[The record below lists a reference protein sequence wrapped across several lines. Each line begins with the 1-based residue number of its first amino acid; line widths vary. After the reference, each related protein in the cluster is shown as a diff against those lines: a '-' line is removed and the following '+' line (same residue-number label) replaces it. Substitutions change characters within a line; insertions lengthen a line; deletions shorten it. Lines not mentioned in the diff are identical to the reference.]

1 MSRVSEAVFVDRLDD
16 SISLARVVHNGN
28 SSLMYFN
35 RFNLI
40 EYYRDRARL
49 VEWLMLSEGRDLNW
63 LPELRTDGDIRI
75 GVLHGSMAPG
85 TESYYL
91 LAHLE
96 NSGLPRSSVTLYTFD
111 AGVSSLRIALE
122 AWVKSVVTL
131 PTDVGEAVRLIRGDD
146 LDLLLVATNVTWG
159 FPPETEVAAH
169 RLARLQVVGAASPVT
184 SGLASC
190 DLYLSG
196 QANEL
201 KEDAQDLYEE
211 RLVRLPGTIARY
223 AFSHDRDPPTLSCSR
238 EQLGVSPAQTVF
250 FSAANYYKLVPELMS
265 VWINIVKA
273 CPDSVLVLM
282 PFNPNWGKS
291 YPSRIFAQRLLV
303 YCTNSGLDTR
313 RIRVIDKVPTRAD
326 LHAIMSNCDVYLD
339 SFPFSGGCSLI
350 DPLTVGLP
358 IVTLFGDTLRNG
370 IAASMLPAAGLAGA
384 ICQTPL
390 DYQQRAIR
398 LALDVE
404 YYARER
410 ASAAATAATRSFL
423 ATQEFARAFAGFCT
437 SAVNAARGYV
447 RSLLLDPYALDAAA
461 NDAADAAL
469 QRMPPALRLL
479 AGDDL
484 LSLLLIPYLLS
495 QQQVPKSDLRAVDLG
510 AGTGRLW
517 QRLLEAGVE
526 IVVHGVEPSFP
537 PAPGL
542 DPLKL
547 LRRRLSERFDLVGV
561 SSDVPLDTVVTEL
574 NGAQAKPLIVIARVD
589 VGEEPA
595 AHKSGEPA
603 VAEMERQG
611 FDCVTFGHR
620 TERGIDEHL
629 VTFRRGYG
637 DLRHAGATQATIVFY
652 RSGDPWLLSLLC
664 FLFES
669 YSPGHLRSTA
679 VAAAGTPASSA
690 ITVVR

>member
-1 MSRVSEAVFVDRLDD
+1 MTDSLNLNQAVLDARSDGPRAEEALRAVLEVRRSLARTFLGAQNSQAELERWLPHLINLVELPLVWQPGPEDVELQETILHAWASPPEPRILLAAMCLAPAHVLPSPPRLRDVASWLRITYARYALGFPAIFFAEGESEQYALHMTRAMSRVSEAVFVDRLDD

-63 LPELRTDGDIRI
+63 LP
-75 GVLHGSMAPG
+75 
-85 TESYYL
+85 
-91 LAHLE
+91 
-96 NSGLPRSSVTLYTFD
+96 
-111 AGVSSLRIALE
+111 
-122 AWVKSVVTL
+122 
-131 PTDVGEAVRLIRGDD
+131 
-146 LDLLLVATNVTWG
+146 
-159 FPPETEVAAH
+159 
-169 RLARLQVVGAASPVT
+169 
-184 SGLASC
+184 
-190 DLYLSG
+190 
-196 QANEL
+196 
-201 KEDAQDLYEE
+201 
-211 RLVRLPGTIARY
+211 
-223 AFSHDRDPPTLSCSR
+223 
-238 EQLGVSPAQTVF
+238 
-250 FSAANYYKLVPELMS
+250 
-265 VWINIVKA
+265 
-273 CPDSVLVLM
+273 
-282 PFNPNWGKS
+282 
-291 YPSRIFAQRLLV
+291 
-303 YCTNSGLDTR
+303 
-313 RIRVIDKVPTRAD
+313 
-326 LHAIMSNCDVYLD
+326 
-339 SFPFSGGCSLI
+339 
-350 DPLTVGLP
+350 
-358 IVTLFGDTLRNG
+358 
-370 IAASMLPAAGLAGA
+370 
-384 ICQTPL
+384 
-390 DYQQRAIR
+390 
-398 LALDVE
+398 
-404 YYARER
+404 
-410 ASAAATAATRSFL
+410 SAAATAATRSFL

-484 LSLLLIPYLLS
+484 LSLLLIPNLLS